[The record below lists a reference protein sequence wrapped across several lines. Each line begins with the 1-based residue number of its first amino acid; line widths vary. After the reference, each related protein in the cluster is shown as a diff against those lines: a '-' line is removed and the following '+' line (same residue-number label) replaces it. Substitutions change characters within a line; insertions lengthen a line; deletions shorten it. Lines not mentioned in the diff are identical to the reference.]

1 MIWFEE
7 VKDVEITR
15 ENIEDAARWLN
26 AKLMYFYKDGL
37 HDEETKEPKDP
48 EPFLMLSTNRGHLIV
63 ELGDHIQLDGLNRA
77 KIVRTH
83 PLKLIGKKPR
93 PKDKVTKSD
102 LEQVKKVYNAI
113 QEADAQSE

>member
-7 VKDVEITR
+7 VKSIEITR

-37 HDEETKEPKDP
+37 QDEKTKEAKDP
-48 EPFLMLSTNRGHLIV
+48 EPFLMMSTTRGYMMV
-63 ELGDHIQLDGLNRA
+63 ELGDYIHMDGLNRV

-83 PLKLIGKKPR
+83 PLKLIGTKPR
-93 PKDKVTKSD
+93 PKDTVTKSD
-102 LEQVKKVYNAI
+102 QEQVKKVYNAI
-113 QEADAQSE
+113 Q

>member
-7 VKDVEITR
+7 VKSIEITR

-37 HDEETKEPKDP
+37 RDMETNEPKDP
-48 EPFLMLSTNRGHLIV
+48 EPFLMLPTTRGNLIV
-63 ELGDHIQLDGLNRA
+63 ELGDYIHMDGLNRV

-83 PLKLIGKKPR
+83 PLKLIGSKPR

-102 LEQVKKVYNAI
+102 LEQVKKVYDAI
-113 QEADAQSE
+113 QDAD

>member
-7 VKDVEITR
+7 VKSVEITR

>member
-7 VKDVEITR
+7 VKSVEITR
-15 ENIEDAARWLN
+15 ENIRDAANWLN

-37 HDEETKEPKDP
+37 HDEVTKEPKDP
-48 EPFLMLSTNRGHLIV
+48 EPFIMLSTNRGHLIV
-63 ELGDHIQLDGLNRA
+63 EIGDHIQMDGLNRVQ
-77 KIVRTH
+77 IVRAH

-113 QEADAQSE
+113 QDA

>member
-7 VKDVEITR
+7 VKSIEITR

-26 AKLMYFYKDGL
+26 AKVMYFYKDGL
-37 HDEETKEPKDP
+37 QDEATKEAKDP
-48 EPFLMLSTNRGHLIV
+48 APFIMLSTNRGHLIV
-63 ELGDHIQLDGLNRA
+63 ELGDHIHLDGLNRV
-77 KIVRTH
+77 KIVREH
-83 PLKLIGKKPR
+83 QLKLIGKKPR

-113 QEADAQSE
+113 QEAE